1 MEKIEWKILTFIR
14 SWSGLCRRN
23 GRSWMLKR
31 NTQLYWQYALPLQE
45 CNRKKEW
52 ILRLLAS
59 GLASIINVSS
69 CSISCIFFFYFHAII
84 FTSWTYRPIQ
94 NKRLISEKLLYV
106 SRDIYKCITKTT
118 KSWYRLLVAG
128 NRLNLASATLGN
140 KGRIDDLQKQVL
152 KAGSQCSKAGGLII
166 VEMF

>member
-1 MEKIEWKILTFIR
+1 MEKIEWKILTPTR

-31 NTQLYWQYALPLQE
+31 NTQLYWQYTLPLQE
-45 CNRKKEW
+45 CNKKKM

-59 GLASIINVSS
+59 GLANINQ
-69 CSISCIFFFYFHAII
+69 CSWSYLISCIFFFYFHAII
-84 FTSWTYRPIQ
+84 FTSWTYHPIQ

-118 KSWYRLLVAG
+118 KSWYRLPVAG
-128 NRLNLASATLGN
+128 NRLNLASATIDN
-140 KGRIDDLQKQVL
+140 KRRIDNIQKQVL
-152 KAGSQCSKAGGLII
+152 EAGESNALKRAGW
-166 VEMF
+166 